1 METEYKSNS
10 HKSKAIASETTT
22 TQVKTVPE
30 KKVTKA
36 IVKGTVKKKNKIV
49 DAFVSEDTQN
59 IKNYIVMEVLIPAI
73 KKAVVDI
80 VTDGISMMLYGDTS
94 HGRRSSSSASYISYN
109 KYSDRR
115 DDRSYASSRSRYSY
129 DDIVLQSRSEA
140 EEVLDAMYGM
150 LETYGV
156 VSVADMYDLVGVSG
170 NYTDNKYG
178 WTNLRNAEPI
188 RVGNGYMLKLP
199 KAMPID

>member
-10 HKSKAIASETTT
+10 HKSKTIASETTT

-115 DDRSYASSRSRYSY
+115 DDRSYSSSRSRYSY

-150 LETYGV
+150 LDTYGV